1 MDDIYVLK
9 KRHIHSKDIPKDAK
23 HVKIQWAKVIGDY
36 CFQKMDIKSIE
47 LPEGL
52 EHIGCRAFQ
61 ESSIEDII
69 IPNSVRNIEYNAFAY
84 CDDLKNIT
92 ILGDN
97 LKNIP
102 SSILCTFHNRDWN
115 IHINIGYGN
124 KFIDMLDIDYKA
136 LNNSIKTLGILS
148 YTQVLFS
155 NIIRLLLDVYR
166 LSFLTY
172 TPSFR
177 IYESFIFRFANQF
190 LELFAAC
197 KDVEKTALILDIINN
212 YKPNNKSIETIINDD
227 FNL

>member
-36 CFQKMDIKSIE
+36 CFQEMDIKSIE

-61 ESSIEDII
+61 GSSIENII
-69 IPNSVRNIEYNAFAY
+69 IPNSVRNIEDRAFVY

-97 LKNIP
+97 LKNI
-102 SSILCTFHNRDWN
+102 SLMLCTLHNRD

-124 KFIDMLDIDYKA
+124 KFIDMLDIDYKTLINSAKA
-136 LNNSIKTLGILS
+136 LKLFPYS
-148 YTQVLFS
+148 QDLFS
-155 NIIRLLLDVYR
+155 NIIKLSVDIYQPIFLD
-166 LSFLTY
+166 Y

-190 LELFAAC
+190 LELFTAC

-212 YKPNNKSIETIINDD
+212 YKPSNKSIETIINDD